1 MKQIYDYFNGEFK
14 LDSISLAEQ
23 KEFFEEAA
31 NKLKVPLFK
40 LRDIHKE
47 TALLLSVEQM
57 LHFGAIVVENKE
69 NKLAIALKNPLD
81 KTHQDTLRMLF
92 RDFLIEFGLIAKEDF
107 KEAILWLKGQER
119 LKEILEQIP
128 YEITKDSKG
137 EHSSILELVKL
148 VLQEAVYK
156 RASDVHF
163 EKDFES
169 LRIRFRID

>member
-23 KEFFEEAA
+23 KGFFEEAA

-92 RDFLIEFGLIAKEDF
+92 RDFFDRVWI
-107 KEAILWLKGQER
+107 
-119 LKEILEQIP
+119 
-128 YEITKDSKG
+128 DSKRRFQRG
-137 EHSSILELVKL
+137 
-148 VLQEAVYK
+148 
-156 RASDVHF
+156 
-163 EKDFES
+163 DFVA
-169 LRIRFRID
+169 